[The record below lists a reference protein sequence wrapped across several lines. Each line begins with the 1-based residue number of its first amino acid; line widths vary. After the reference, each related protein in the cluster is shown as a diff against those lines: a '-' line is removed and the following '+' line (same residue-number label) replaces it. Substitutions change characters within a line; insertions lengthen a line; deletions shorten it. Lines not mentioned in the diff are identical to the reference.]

1 MRDRRPGTMT
11 VNAGTS
17 CTASK
22 ERRMVLV
29 PAGSSL
35 TLRRSDGT
43 AVTMVTMADVS
54 AKLLGDLPAIPVM
67 SLEDPA
73 VRQAGVLELVSTS
86 GVAWAEAEL
95 RDDMLRLLGD
105 ASDTLVQ
112 RRSSH
117 RRPEQLPFVGTAEL
131 AREPGRL
138 VGRRA
143 RFGGQV
149 LNISASGV
157 LLRAVPEDGAH
168 CLPPGVTAVMIE
180 TEMPWGMFQAA
191 VRVIDQRSEY
201 LRGEFTWLPP
211 SAPDRLSAY
220 CSGR

>member
-1 MRDRRPGTMT
+1 
-11 VNAGTS
+11 
-17 CTASK
+17 
-22 ERRMVLV
+22 MVLV

-35 TLRRSDGT
+35 ILRRGDGT

-54 AKLLGDLPAIPVM
+54 AKLLGELPEIPVM

-73 VRQAGVLELVSTS
+73 ALQVGVVELVSTS

-95 RDDMLRLLGD
+95 RGDVLRLIGD

-117 RRPEQLPFVGTAEL
+117 RRPDRRPFVGTAEL
-131 AREPGRL
+131 ARPPGRL
-138 VGRRA
+138 VGPRV
-143 RFGGQV
+143 RFNGQV

-157 LLRAVPEDGAH
+157 LLRAVPEGGGH
-168 CLPPGVTAVMIE
+168 YLPAGVTAVMIE
-180 TEMPWGMFQAA
+180 AEMPWGMFQAA

-201 LRGEFTWLPP
+201 LRGVFTWLPP
-211 SAPDRLSAY
+211 SAPDKLTAY
-220 CSGR
+220 CAGQ

>member
-1 MRDRRPGTMT
+1 
-11 VNAGTS
+11 
-17 CTASK
+17 
-22 ERRMVLV
+22 MVLV

-35 TLRRSDGT
+35 ILRRGDGT
-43 AVTMVTMADVS
+43 AVGMVTLADVS

-73 VRQAGVLELVSTS
+73 ARQVGVVELVSTS

-95 RDDMLRLLGD
+95 RGDLLRLIGD

-117 RRPEQLPFVGTAEL
+117 RRHERRPFFGSAEL
-131 AREPGRL
+131 ARVPPRL
-138 VGRRA
+138 VGPRV
-143 RFGGQV
+143 RFSGQV
-149 LNISASGV
+149 LNISATGV
-157 LLRAVPEDGAH
+157 LLRAVPEGEGH
-168 CLPPGVTAVMIE
+168 CLPAGVTAVMIE
-180 TEMPWGMFQAA
+180 AEMPWGVFQAA
-191 VRVIDQRSEY
+191 VRVIDQRSEF

-211 SAPDRLSAY
+211 SAPDQLNSY

>member
-1 MRDRRPGTMT
+1 
-11 VNAGTS
+11 
-17 CTASK
+17 
-22 ERRMVLV
+22 MVLV

-35 TLRRSDGT
+35 ILRRGDGT

-54 AKLLGDLPAIPVM
+54 AKLLDDLPAIPVM

-73 VRQAGVLELVSTS
+73 TRQTGVVELVSTS

-95 RDDMLRLLGD
+95 RGDLLRLIGD

-117 RRPEQLPFVGTAEL
+117 RVHEQRPFFGTAEL
-131 AREPGRL
+131 ARTPGRL
-138 VGRRA
+138 VGRRV
-143 RFGGQV
+143 RFGGQL

-157 LLRAVPEDGAH
+157 LLRAVPEEGGH
-168 CLPPGVTAVMIE
+168 CLPAGVTAVMIE
-180 TEMPWGMFQAA
+180 AEMPWGAFPAA
-191 VRVIDQRSEY
+191 VRVVDQRSEF

-211 SAPDRLSAY
+211 SAPDQLTAY